1 METTINYEKYST
13 MSIAQLVTALTNA
26 ERKQVKIQEKLKEK
40 LNEIE
45 NLIAYLKSQ
54 IKSSIDKQ
62 RFYNTNTPKKQTTQ
76 IKIPENTEKNK
87 NEIEVY
93 EIDKNIIETLK
104 YISKRKDK
112 LSEIALSDFTRKYKK
127 LTKIPISNEDFRNIF
142 KDYLLF
148 ERKDRIKALKDK
160 AIQILNNEKS
170 NTKEQQCI

>member
-76 IKIPENTEKNK
+76 IKIPENTEKNE
-87 NEIEVY
+87 NEIKVY
-93 EIDKNIIETLK
+93 EIDEKNIIETLK

-112 LSEIALSDFTRKYKK
+112 LSEIALSDFTRKYKQ
-127 LTKIPISNEDFRNIF
+127 LTKIPTSNEAFRNIF
-142 KDYLLF
+142 KDYLVF
-148 ERKDRIKALKDK
+148 EKNRIKALKVK
-160 AIQILNNEKS
+160 AIQILNN
-170 NTKEQQCI
+170 